1 MSTFCVVLVHPR
13 DPNNIGACARAMG
26 NFGLSDLRIVR
37 PYMPVWRDAVSAV
50 GVNDIMQN
58 AQLFD
63 SLDAALADTHFSLAS
78 TALRNRVIKQEIIT
92 LPRLNARLKTVRE
105 GLTALVFGNE
115 KSGLS
120 GDDIA
125 RCDAVLN
132 IPTTA
137 KQPSINLA
145 QAVILTCYELAQG
158 SAFKPLRTASDNFT
172 APTDAQKEIVVGAV
186 DALFE
191 KIDFK
196 TDFSSDQRKTLLRHI
211 LARTGIDR
219 WQLFFLKT
227 LVEKITQKLG

>member
-1 MSTFCVVLVHPR
+1 MSAFCVVLVHPR

-26 NFGLSDLRIVR
+26 NFGLCDLRIVR

-63 SLDAALADTHFSLAS
+63 TLDAALAHTRFSLAA
-78 TALRNRVIKQEIIT
+78 TALRNRVIKQEIIA
-92 LPRLNARLKTVRE
+92 LPHLNERLKTAPE

-137 KQPSINLA
+137 KQPSLNLA
-145 QAVILTCYELAQG
+145 QAVVLTCYELARG
-158 SAFKPLRTASDNFT
+158 AGFTPLREAKTDFVM
-172 APTDAQKEIVVGAV
+172 PDDAQKEVFISAV

-191 KIDFK
+191 KVDFK
-196 TDFSSDQRKTLLRHI
+196 TDYSPEQRKTLLRHI
-211 LARTGIDR
+211 LARQGMDR
-219 WQLFFLKT
+219 WQLFFVKT